1 MTNYL
6 FLHAHPDDEVTFSGG
21 LIKRLADQGHTIT
34 VVFATDDEERRKE
47 AINAAKILGVTNVEF
62 LGYGDSGFG
71 QSILP
76 EDAFARCLDDDKL
89 ADEAVQRLLLIIS
102 KNEIDEIYFY
112 DENGIYPHLD
122 HLTCHHIGTLA
133 MQTTGKNASFIT
145 VDREQLHYLVS
156 KEHAVQQ
163 ASTALAKTE
172 STFVEDILSE
182 HDLSEQN
189 SVDELLRTHGLSRQE
204 IEWLKK
210 GRGREYGSLGMDTTR
225 IMLYGSYIE
234 LTDHELQKKF
244 EAWKAHSSQTSQFLE
259 ALTDPDDPTTYND
272 DFREIYGIECIT
284 QYHVLE
290 RSIHEGP
297 DKGRGAPV
305 GLSL

>member
-1 MTNYL
+1 MANYL

-21 LIKRLADQGHTIT
+21 LIRRLADEGHTIT
-34 VVFATDDEERRKE
+34 VVFATGDEERRNE
-47 AINAAKILGVTNVEF
+47 AENAATILGVTHVEY

-71 QSILP
+71 ESPLP
-76 EDAFARCLDDDKL
+76 VDAFGKCLDDDEL
-89 ADEAVQRLLLIIS
+89 AAKAVHHLLAVIKKNDVDEF
-102 KNEIDEIYFY
+102 YFY

-122 HLTCHHIGTLA
+122 HLTCHHVGTLVA
-133 MQTTGKNASFIT
+133 KSIDVKASFIT

-163 ASTALAKTE
+163 ASTALAKSQ
-172 STFVEDILSE
+172 STFVEDILST

-189 SVDELLRTHGLSRQE
+189 SVDELLRTHGLTRQE

-225 IMLYGSYIE
+225 IMIYGSYIE
-234 LTDHELQKKF
+234 LTDHELQMKF
-244 EAWKAHSSQTSQFLE
+244 EAWKAHSSQTNQFIE
-259 ALTDPDDPTTYND
+259 ALTDPDNPGTFND
-272 DFREIYGIECIT
+272 DFREIYGIECVT
-284 QYHVLE
+284 RYHIIE
-290 RSIHEGP
+290 RTAPDGP
-297 DKGRGAPV
+297 DEGRGAPI